1 MTANN
6 DLTARLDK
14 GEIIFLDGGIGTELE
29 RLGAPM
35 DHDTWCAVALQTH
48 PHLVKDVHRS
58 YINAGADVITVN
70 TYAATRIALR
80 NAGIEDKFEEWN
92 RLAVQLAKETLAE
105 CDPGR
110 PIYVAGSVSTFASSS
125 RFGHSYKSTPLPA
138 ELKLWFR
145 EQAELLVESGVD
157 LLLIE
162 TLASESSV
170 MSAAVEAASDFDVP
184 IWAALSCARDRK
196 TGELSLGVEESS
208 SQSQTFYAYHEPF
221 DLALDKLATQGG
233 YSALLVMHS
242 EVDVTQP
249 AVRSLSNKY
258 KGPVGAYP
266 NAGYWQR
273 PEWIFVDQIS
283 PDDYVAKAR
292 AWVDE
297 GAQIIGGC
305 CGIGPEHIRALA
317 QLR

>member
-29 RLGAPM
+29 RLGVPM

-58 YINAGADVITVN
+58 YINAGADVITAN

-110 PIYVAGSVSTFASSS
+110 AVYVAGSVSTFASSS
-125 RFGHSYKSTPLPA
+125 RFGRSWKEGTG

>member
-35 DHDTWCAVALQTH
+35 DHDTWCAVALQPH

-92 RLAVQLAKETLAE
+92 RLAVQLAKEALAE
-105 CDPGR
+105 CDPSR
-110 PIYVAGSVSTFASSS
+110 PVYVAGSVSTFASSS
-125 RFGHSYKSTPLPA
+125 RFGRSWKDGTG